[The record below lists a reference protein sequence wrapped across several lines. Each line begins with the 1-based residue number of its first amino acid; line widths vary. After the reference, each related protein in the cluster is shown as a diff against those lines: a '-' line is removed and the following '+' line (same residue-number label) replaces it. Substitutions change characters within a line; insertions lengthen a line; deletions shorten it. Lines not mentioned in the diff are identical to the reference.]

1 MGSQKKLSS
10 VLLPVAMAAALAGAE
25 PVLSEENKPK
35 GSWYSIKAL
44 SRGTA
49 EVLLYDEIGAWGIT
63 AQQFARDL
71 KALGDLQRIDLR
83 VHSPG
88 GDVFEG
94 TAIYNL
100 LKHHPARVEGY
111 VDGLAASMATVILMA
126 CDVVH
131 IPENGLMMVNKPWG
145 ITGGDADD
153 MRRYVELLDK
163 IEDTMVMA
171 YASKTGK
178 SETEIKSL
186 LKEETWMTGRE
197 AVEAGF
203 ADQLTEPLAA
213 AAQLSSNRMK
223 EFANMPEA
231 LKTLLQPRA
240 STSPQAAALNQPA
253 TPAANPEPAPAP
265 TPAAAPAADESA
277 VRARL
282 QAAENTRREGIR
294 AVFQPFASSHGE
306 MLNEVLLDGN
316 VTVEQAQAKL
326 LAALASG
333 TEPSAG
339 PGANAGA
346 NAHVYA
352 GNGNLVGDSVRAS
365 IMARAG
371 HGEVQ
376 ADNRYN
382 FMSLRELARAS
393 LADRGIGVSALN
405 PMQMVGMAFTHTTSD
420 FGVILMDVANKS
432 MLAGWE
438 LAEETFQLWTK
449 KGQLSDFKVSHRVGL
464 GEFPSLRQVRE
475 GAEYKYITIGENSQ
489 QIALATYGEIFSIT
503 RQCIINDDMNMLT
516 DIPRKM
522 GMAAKGTIGDLVYG
536 ILTGNPSLSDG
547 VALFHNTH
555 KNLSTGAGS
564 ALSVE
569 SLDASRTKMRT
580 QKTSAASGKERPLN
594 IRPAYVLTPVALES
608 KALQLINSTSVPTA
622 QVNQGVANPI
632 QGMAQVIAEPRLDD
646 ASTTAWY
653 LAAAQG
659 TDTIE
664 VAYLN
669 GVDTPYMEQQQGFTV
684 DGVATKVRIDA
695 GVAPLDFRGLQ
706 KANGA

>member
-1 MGSQKKLSS
+1 MGSQRKMMT
-10 VLLPVAMAAALAGAE
+10 LLAPMAMAVATAQ
-25 PVLSEENKPK
+25 PVLSEETAPK
-35 GSWYSIKAL
+35 SSWYSIKAL

-49 EVLLYDEIGAWGIT
+49 EVLLYDEIGAWGIS

-131 IPENGLMMVNKPWG
+131 IPENALMMVHKPWG

-171 YASKTGK
+171 YAGKTGK
-178 SETEIKSL
+178 SADEIKSL

-203 ADQLTEPLAA
+203 ADQLTESLAA
-213 AAQLSSNRMK
+213 AAHLNSKRMQ
-223 EFANMPEA
+223 EFNHMPEA
-231 LKTLLQPRA
+231 LKALLQPRA
-240 STSPQAAALNQPA
+240 STPVP
-253 TPAANPEPAPAP
+253 PAANPAP
-265 TPAAAPAADESA
+265 AAPAAATTPAPAAPSSAEILARAQADE
-277 VRARL
+277 
-282 QAAENTRREGIR
+282 AERRQGIR
-294 AVFQPFASSHGE
+294 AVFAPFGE
-306 MLNEVLLDGN
+306 AHAAMMNEALLDHAQ
-316 VTVEQAQAKL
+316 TVEAVQTKL
-326 LAALASG
+326 LAALA
-333 TEPSAG
+333 TDTTPSAQ
-339 PGANAGA
+339 PGARAGA
-346 NAHVYA
+346 NAHIHA
-352 GNGNLVGDSVRAS
+352 SNGNLVGDSVRAS
-365 IMARAG
+365 VMARAG
-371 HGEVQ
+371 HDTFQ
-376 ADNRYN
+376 ADNAYN
-382 FMSLRELARAS
+382 HMSLRELARAS
-393 LADRGIGVSALN
+393 LHDRGVGVATLN
-405 PMQMVGMAFTHTTSD
+405 PMQMVGLAFTHSTSD

-438 LAEETFQLWTK
+438 LAEETFQEWTK
-449 KGQLSDFKVSHRVGL
+449 RGQLSDFKVVHRVGL

-475 GAEYKYITIGENSQ
+475 GAEYKYITVGENAQ
-489 QIALATYGEIFSIT
+489 KIALATYGEIFSIT
-503 RQCIINDDMNMLT
+503 RQAIINDDMNMLT

-536 ILTGNPSLSDG
+536 VLTSNPALADN

-555 KNLSTGAGS
+555 NNLSAGAGS

-569 SLDASRTKMRT
+569 SLDAARTKMRT
-580 QKTSAASGKERPLN
+580 QKTSKASGQERPLN
-594 IRPAYVLTPVALES
+594 IRPAFVLTPVALES

-632 QGMAQVIAEPRLDD
+632 QGFAKVIAEPRLDD
-646 ASTTAWY
+646 NSATAWY
-653 LAAAQG
+653 LAAGQG

-695 GVAPLDFRGLQ
+695 GVAPLDHRGLQ

>member
-1 MGSQKKLSS
+1 MGSHKKMTM
-10 VLLPVAMAAALAGAE
+10 LLAPVAAALTNDHHPE
-25 PVLSEENKPK
+25 
-35 GSWYSIKAL
+35 GSWYSIRAAA
-44 SRGTA
+44 RGVA

-126 CDVVH
+126 CDTVF
-131 IPENGLMMVNKPWG
+131 IPENGLMMIHKPWG

-178 SETEIKSL
+178 SAEDIKAL

-213 AAQLSSNRMK
+213 AAQLNSKRMQ
-223 EFANMPEA
+223 EFAHMPEA
-231 LKTLLQPRA
+231 LKALIQPRA
-240 STSPQAAALNQPA
+240 HVTPPASP
-253 TPAANPEPAPAP
+253 PAAPAPAP
-265 TPAAAPAADESA
+265 QPAPAVGADESA
-277 VRARL
+277 IRAQL
-282 QAAENTRREGIR
+282 QAAENTRRDGIR
-294 AVFQPFASSHGE
+294 AVFTQFGE
-306 MLNEVLLDGN
+306 AHAALMNDLLLDSN
-316 VTVEQAQAKL
+316 ITVQAAQQRL
-326 LAALASG
+326 LTALAEG
-333 TEPSAG
+333 TTPSAPPSRTAG
-339 PGANAGA
+339 P
-346 NAHVYA
+346 NAHIHA

-365 IMARAG
+365 VMARAG
-371 HGEVQ
+371 HIEIEAG
-376 ADNRYN
+376 NNYN
-382 FMSLRELARAS
+382 HMSLRELARAS
-393 LADRGIGVSALN
+393 LVDRGVGVATLN
-405 PMQMVGMAFTHTTSD
+405 PMQMVGLAFTHTTSD
-420 FGVILMDVANKS
+420 FGIILMDVANKS
-432 MLAGWE
+432 MLQGWD

-449 KGQLSDFKVSHRVGL
+449 RGELSDFKTVKRIGL

-475 GAEYKYITIGENSQ
+475 GAEYKYVTVGENSQ

-503 RQCIINDDMNMLT
+503 RQAIINDDMNLLT

-522 GMAAKGTIGDLVYG
+522 GMAAKATIGDLVYSVL
-536 ILTGNPSLSDG
+536 IDNEPLSDG
-547 VALFHNTH
+547 VALFHAATH
-555 KNLSTGAGS
+555 KNLQTGAGS

-569 SLDASRTKMRT
+569 SLDKARAMMRT
-580 QKTSAASGKERPLN
+580 QKTSTGSGAARPLN

-608 KALQLINSTSVPTA
+608 KARQLINSSSVPTA
-622 QVNQGVANPI
+622 QVNAGVTNPI
-632 QGMAQVIAEPRLDD
+632 QNFAEVIGEPRLDD
-646 ASTTAWY
+646 ASATAWY
-653 LAAAQG
+653 LAAQQG
-659 TDTIE
+659 SDTIE

>member
-1 MGSQKKLSS
+1 M
-10 VLLPVAMAAALAGAE
+10 AMAVAVATAQ
-25 PVLSEENKPK
+25 PVLSEETAPK
-35 GSWYSIKAL
+35 SSWYSIKAL

-49 EVLLYDEIGAWGIT
+49 EVLLYDEIGAWGIS

-131 IPENGLMMVNKPWG
+131 IPENALMMVHKPWG

-171 YASKTGK
+171 YAGKTGK
-178 SETEIKSL
+178 SADEIKSL

-203 ADQLTEPLAA
+203 ADQLTESLAA
-213 AAQLSSNRMK
+213 AAHLNSKRMQ
-223 EFANMPEA
+223 EFNHMPEA
-231 LKTLLQPRA
+231 LKALLQPRA
-240 STSPQAAALNQPA
+240 STPVP
-253 TPAANPEPAPAP
+253 PAANP
-265 TPAAAPAADESA
+265 TPAAPAAATTPAPAAPSSAEILARAQADE
-277 VRARL
+277 
-282 QAAENTRREGIR
+282 AERRQGIR
-294 AVFQPFASSHGE
+294 AVFAPFGE
-306 MLNEVLLDGN
+306 THAAMMNEALLDHAQ
-316 VTVEQAQAKL
+316 TVEAVQAKL
-326 LAALASG
+326 LAALA
-333 TEPSAG
+333 TDTTPSAQ
-339 PGANAGA
+339 PGARAGA
-346 NAHVYA
+346 NAHIHA
-352 GNGNLVGDSVRAS
+352 SNGNLVGDSVRAS
-365 IMARAG
+365 VMARAG
-371 HGEVQ
+371 HDTFQ
-376 ADNRYN
+376 ADNAYN
-382 FMSLRELARAS
+382 HMSLRELARAS
-393 LADRGIGVSALN
+393 LHDRGVGVATLN
-405 PMQMVGMAFTHTTSD
+405 PMQMVGLAFTHSTSD

-438 LAEETFQLWTK
+438 LAEETFQEWTK
-449 KGQLSDFKVSHRVGL
+449 RGQLSDFKVVHRVGL

-475 GAEYKYITIGENSQ
+475 GAEYKYITVGENAQ
-489 QIALATYGEIFSIT
+489 KIALATYGEIFSIT
-503 RQCIINDDMNMLT
+503 RQAIINDDMNMLT

-536 ILTGNPSLSDG
+536 VLTSNPALADN

-555 KNLSTGAGS
+555 NNLSTGAGS

-569 SLDASRTKMRT
+569 SLDAARTKMRT
-580 QKTSAASGKERPLN
+580 QKTSKASGQERPLN
-594 IRPAYVLTPVALES
+594 IRPAFVLTPVALES

-632 QGMAQVIAEPRLDD
+632 QGFAKVIAEPRLDD
-646 ASTTAWY
+646 NSATAWY
-653 LAAAQG
+653 LAAGQG

-695 GVAPLDFRGLQ
+695 GVAPLDHRGLQ
-706 KANGA
+706 KSSGA